1 MTGTVT
7 QLDDILRPDQLGCAI
22 ADKWMTWNT
31 SRQTKIS
38 EWEEVRRYLFA
49 TDTTTTTNSKL
60 PWKNKTTVPKLT
72 QIRDNLYSNY
82 LAVEFPKRKW
92 LDWLADNSDSN
103 SLEKREAILAYMNW
117 VISQPQYKYEMSKCI
132 LDYIDYGNCF
142 SLVEW
147 VDQRVERDDKIQ
159 SGYVG
164 PVPRRISP
172 LDIVFNPTAP
182 SFIES
187 PKIIRSLVSLGELK
201 KKLDSMSNDENREE
215 YEDLYNYLMDIR
227 LKARQS
233 DSDLSKLDAFYSVDG
248 FDSFRS
254 YLDGDYVEVLTF
266 YGDIFDFDKQE
277 LLQNH
282 VIMVVDRHKV
292 IGKKPNPSWFGYPP
306 IFHAGW
312 RIRQDNL
319 WAMGPLDNL
328 VGMQYRLDHIEN
340 LKADVF
346 DLIAFPVLKI
356 KGYVNDFEWGP
367 GQRIVTDQEGDVE
380 MVIPPFQVL
389 QVNNEI
395 AYLIGMMEE
404 MAGAP
409 KEAMGFR
416 TPGEKTAFEVQRLE
430 NAGMRIFKNKTEQW
444 EDQFHERLLNAC
456 LEMAKRMV
464 NGPQEINVFDN
475 EFKMQT
481 FMTLTADDITGAGK
495 IKPMASRHFAEKAE
509 FIQNMSQLYQSG
521 MGQDPLVMAHF
532 SGIAIAKA
540 LEDNL
545 GVEDYGIVAENIRIA
560 EQTKMERLKNT
571 MDEQSMMQMTTPS
584 GLTPDDVGGPD
595 MMSQMQGMGMPP
607 QGMPPQGA
615 Q

>member
-1 MTGTVT
+1 MTGTVA
-7 QLDDILRPDQLGCAI
+7 QIDDFLRPDQLGCAI
-22 ADKWMTWNT
+22 ADMWVTWNNA
-31 SRQTKIS
+31 RQVKIS
-38 EWEEVRRYLFA
+38 QWEELRKYLFA

-72 QIRDNLYSNY
+72 QIRDNLFSNY

-92 LDWLADNSDSN
+92 LEWLADNSNSN
-103 SLEKREAILAYMNW
+103 SVEKRDAILAYMNW
-117 VISQPQYKYEMSKCI
+117 VISQPHYKSEMAKCI

-142 SLVEW
+142 ALVEW
-147 VDQRVERDDKIQ
+147 LDQRVELDGKIQ
-159 SGYVG
+159 AGYVG

-172 LDIVFNPTAP
+172 LDVVFNPTAP
-182 SFIES
+182 TFVES
-187 PKIIRSLVSLGELK
+187 PKIIRSLISLGELK
-201 KKLDSMSNDENREE
+201 KKLDSMSSDENRQE
-215 YEDLYNYLMDIR
+215 YEDLFKYLMDVR

-233 DSDLSKLDAFYSVDG
+233 DTELSRQDAFYQVDG
-248 FDSFRS
+248 FDSFRT
-254 YLDGDYVEVLTF
+254 YLQGDYVEVLTF
-266 YGDIFDFDKQE
+266 YGDLYDWEKEE

-292 IGKKPNPSWFGYPP
+292 IGKKPNPSYFGYPP

-312 RIRQDNL
+312 RVRQDNL

-367 GQRIVTDQEGDVE
+367 MQRIVTDQEGDVE
-380 MVIPPFQVL
+380 MLAPPFQVL

-395 AYLIGMMEE
+395 AYLVGMMEE

-430 NAGMRIFKNKTEQW
+430 NAGSRIFQNKTAQW
-444 EDQFHERLLNAC
+444 DDQFHERILNAC
-456 LEMAKRMV
+456 LEMAKR
-464 NGPQEINVFDN
+464 NIQGPQEINVFDN

-481 FMTLTADDITGAGK
+481 FMTLTVDDITGAGK
-495 IKPMASRHFAEKAE
+495 LKPMAARHFAEKAE
-509 FIQNMSQLYQSG
+509 LVQNLSNMYQSG
-521 MGQDPLVMAHF
+521 IGQDPLVIAHISGLKMAQ
-532 SGIAIAKA
+532 A
-540 LEDNL
+540 LEDAL
-545 GVEDYGIVAENIRIA
+545 DLQDYELVGEFVRIGEQAKAQRLSMVAE
-560 EQTKMERLKNT
+560 EQT
-571 MDEQSMMQMTTPS
+571 MMQTMTPS
-584 GLTPDDVGGPD
+584 GMTPDDVSGPD
-595 MMSQMQGMGMPP
+595 LMPQQQMNIPNGMVEPP
-607 QGMPPQGA
+607 RR
-615 Q
+615 

>member
-1 MTGTVT
+1 MTGTVI
-7 QLDDILRPDQLGCAI
+7 QLDEMLRPDQLGCAI
-22 ADKWMTWNT
+22 AEKWMQWNMA
-31 SRQTKIS
+31 RETKMKD
-38 EWEEVRRYLFA
+38 WEEVRKYLFA
-49 TDTTTTTNSKL
+49 TDTTTTTNSRL

-103 SLEKREAILAYMNW
+103 SLEKRDAILAYMNW

-147 VDQRVERDDKIQ
+147 VDQRVTRDDKIQ

-164 PVPRRISP
+164 PMPRRISP

-187 PKIIRSLVSLGELK
+187 PKIIRSLISLGELK
-201 KKLDSMSNDENREE
+201 KKLESMSTDENRDE
-215 YEDLYNYLMDIR
+215 YKDLYNYLLEIR
-227 LKARQS
+227 NKARQS
-233 DSDLSKLDAFYSVDG
+233 DTEFHRQDAFYQVDG
-248 FDSFRS
+248 FMDFRS

-266 YGDIFDFDKQE
+266 YGDLYDHEKEE

-292 IGKKPNPSWFGYPP
+292 IGKKPNPSYFGYPP

-312 RIRQDNL
+312 RVRQDNL

-367 GQRIVTDQEGDVE
+367 MQRIVTDNEGDVE
-380 MVIPPFQVL
+380 MVAPPFQVL

-395 AYLIGMMEE
+395 AYLVQMMEE

-430 NAGMRIFKNKTEQW
+430 NAGTRIFTNKTAQW
-444 EDQFHERLLNAC
+444 EDHFHERVLNAC
-456 LEMAKRMV
+456 AEMGRRLIT
-464 NGPQEINVFDN
+464 GPQEINVFDN

-481 FMTLTADDITGAGK
+481 FMTLTADDITGAGR
-495 IKPMASRHFAEKAE
+495 IKPMAARHFAEKAE
-509 FIQNMSQLYQSG
+509 TVQNLAQLYQSG
-521 MGQDPLVMAHF
+521 IGQDPLVMAHM
-532 SGIAIAKA
+532 SGLKIAQIM
-540 LEDNL
+540 EDSL
-545 GVEDYGIVAENIRIA
+545 GLEDYGVVQDGIRIS
-560 EQTKMERLKNT
+560 EQAKLERLKNAS
-571 MDEQSMMQMTTPS
+571 DEQTMMQATTPS
-584 GLTPDDVGGPD
+584 GMTPDDVRGPDLMSQANMPPGGP
-595 MMSQMQGMGMPP
+595 GGGPT
-607 QGMPPQGA
+607 
-615 Q
+615 

>member
-1 MTGTVT
+1 MVGTVT
-7 QLDDILRPDQLGCAI
+7 QLDEMLRPDQLGCAI
-22 ADKWMTWNT
+22 AEKWMQWNMA
-31 SRQTKIS
+31 RQTKMS
-38 EWEEVRRYLFA
+38 EWEEVRKYLFA
-49 TDTTTTTNSKL
+49 TDTTTTTNSRL

-103 SLEKREAILAYMNW
+103 SMEKRDAILAYMNW

-142 SLVEW
+142 ALVEW
-147 VDQRVERDDKIQ
+147 IDQRVQRDDKIQ

-164 PVPRRISP
+164 PMPRRISP

-187 PKIIRSLVSLGELK
+187 PKIIRSLISIGELK
-201 KKLDSMSNDENREE
+201 KKLESMSTDENHDE
-215 YEDLYNYLMDIR
+215 YKDLYNYLLEIR
-227 LKARQS
+227 NKARQS
-233 DSDLSKLDAFYSVDG
+233 DTEFQKLDSFYQVDG
-248 FDSFRS
+248 FTDFRS

-266 YGDIFDFDKQE
+266 YGDLYDHEKNE

-292 IGKKPNPSWFGYPP
+292 IGKKPNPSYFGYPP

-312 RIRQDNL
+312 RVRQDNL

-367 GQRIVTDQEGDVE
+367 MQRIVTDAEGDVE
-380 MVIPPFQVL
+380 MVAPPFQVL

-395 AYLIGMMEE
+395 AYLVQMMEE

-430 NAGMRIFKNKTEQW
+430 NAGTRIFTNKTAQW
-444 EDQFHERLLNAC
+444 EDHFHERVLNAC
-456 LEMAKRMV
+456 AEMGRRQIT
-464 NGPQEINVFDN
+464 GPQEINVFDN
-475 EFKMQT
+475 EFNMQT
-481 FMTLTADDITGAGK
+481 FITLTPDDITGAGR
-495 IKPMASRHFAEKAE
+495 IKPMAARHFAEKAE
-509 FIQNMSQLYQSG
+509 TVQNLAQLYQSG
-521 MGQDPLVMAHF
+521 IGQDQLVMAHI
-532 SGIAIAKA
+532 SGLKIAQIM
-540 LEDNL
+540 EECL
-545 GVEDYGIVAENIRIA
+545 GLEDYGVVQDGVRIG
-560 EQTKMERLKNT
+560 EQAKLERLKNSV
-571 MDEQSMMQMTTPS
+571 DEQSMMQMTTPS
-584 GLTPDDVGGPD
+584 GLTPDDARGPD
-595 MMSQMQGMGMPP
+595 LMSQANAVPNQLP
-607 QGMPPQGA
+607 A